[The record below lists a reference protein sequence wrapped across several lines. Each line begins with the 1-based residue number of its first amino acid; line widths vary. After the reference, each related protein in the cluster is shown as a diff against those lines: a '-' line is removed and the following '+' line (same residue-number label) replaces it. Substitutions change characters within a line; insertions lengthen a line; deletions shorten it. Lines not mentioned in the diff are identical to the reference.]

1 MTAPKSTRSPWP
13 CENVKGECR
22 SEGFKKRKIAQRPEP
37 KNGFVEFADEP
48 TVMMKVSG
56 HERK

>member
-1 MTAPKSTRSPWP
+1 M
-13 CENVKGECR
+13 
-22 SEGFKKRKIAQRPEP
+22 FQRPEP
-37 KNGFVEFADEP
+37 KNGFAELEDEP